1 MNKPYLEITY
11 RKGRPFAAYLY
22 LPRQSADRSART
34 EQCEGGV
41 LIDFTEDG
49 RPIGLEITSLK
60 KEGRDA
66 MSRGLAEARRRL
78 TDVDQSDFD
87 SNLAPLQTV

>member
-34 EQCEGGV
+34 EQFEGGV
-41 LIDFTEDG
+41 MIDFTVEG
-49 RPIGLEITSLK
+49 RPIGVEITSLR
-60 KEGRDA
+60 KEGKEA
-66 MSRGLAEARRRL
+66 MARGLANARRRL
-78 TDVDQSDFD
+78 SDVDQSDFD
-87 SNLAPLQTV
+87 ANLAPLQTV